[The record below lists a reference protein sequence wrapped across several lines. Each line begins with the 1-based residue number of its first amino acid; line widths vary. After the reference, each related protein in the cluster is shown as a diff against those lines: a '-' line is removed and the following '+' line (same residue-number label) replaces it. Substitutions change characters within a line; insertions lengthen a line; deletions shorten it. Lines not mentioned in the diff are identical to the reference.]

1 MFNFNVCNDLAI
13 GDESIPRWARDGR
26 SCRVLRSHHMEASPR
41 SLNSL
46 CMVVLGFMS
55 ALVIAPAV
63 AEEKQLLEAP
73 MVDWSVARSV
83 FQQAE
88 KWVKD
93 DKVERDVS
101 SRPLLV
107 SGVVA
112 VRVTLRFGG
121 LTLATADALG
131 NADKPNTPADLRE
144 MTARATELALV
155 KYHDARD
162 HAIARP
168 QPGEKSK
175 DNAKENVKDKDRAK
189 APAPGAKPGHI
200 PLEFDLQIAHSP
212 SEILLPA
219 SASAKAVYYQF
230 AAGHHGLRLTS
241 TATPPVAAM
250 VWPGNALASNL
261 LPDSQITQLLA
272 DAGYGPQDTIN
283 LAPKIGRDGGPR
295 LQRLEVIHMVRPF
308 DGQPIMLLTR
318 GNELIPID
326 AVDMGTVD
334 SMSRRLSRHLVSRI
348 IIEGPSPGSLAGTYL
363 PTSDRYDPIEA
374 SIGDTAL
381 TAYVLNR
388 RAAQLGAVDA
398 NGLEYLNLKEKARV
412 VTDHVRKTLVPL
424 KVNEGD
430 SEAKALLM
438 LTIIESPH
446 LAEFKPDRDKLASAL
461 MALPQDKGALVNPN
475 SRGRFSAEGQAILLA
490 ALTAL
495 YEQTRDDKLP
505 IIIEPA
511 LDALWASKLDTIDLV
526 SAMPWM
532 TQATLRLHRINLAEQ
547 TDPTARAYE
556 RQKWA
561 NRVAAMR
568 TLSESLRKKK
578 LVRAKPALGPVDVI
592 GGFDL
597 ISDNTDGA
605 PAPDWR
611 SAQVLAFLSSIAS
624 DPEVMEGQSINQ
636 FKFDVTLSVRYLA
649 QLMVDEP
656 SCFYVRGARR
666 DALDAVRLALWDN
679 RLAVKP
685 SAMTLLAIM
694 ELQDAMNR
702 LDRK

>member
-1 MFNFNVCNDLAI
+1 MRNLNVCNDLAI
-13 GDESIPRWARDGR
+13 GDASIPASSSAGR
-26 SCRVLRSHHMEASPR
+26 SCRMMPQSHIPMSRLLRAG
-41 SLNSL
+41 LVTL
-46 CMVVLGFMS
+46 L
-55 ALVIAPAV
+55 ALAWAVIAVFPVAPTL

-73 MVDWSVARSV
+73 VVDWSVARSV

-93 DKVERDVS
+93 DKVERDAAA
-101 SRPLLV
+101 RPLLV

-121 LTLATADALG
+121 LTLAAADALG
-131 NADKPNTPADLRE
+131 NTDKPNAPVDLRE
-144 MTARATELALV
+144 LTARATELALV

-162 HAIARP
+162 HAISRP
-168 QPGEKSK
+168 QPGEKT
-175 DNAKENVKDKDRAK
+175 KDKAK
-189 APAPGAKPGHI
+189 APVEKPGHI
-200 PLEFDLQIAHSP
+200 PLDLDLQIAHSP

-219 SASAKAVYYQF
+219 AAGPKAVYYQF
-230 AAGHHGLRLTS
+230 AAGYHGLRLIS
-241 TATPPVAAM
+241 TATPPVASM

-283 LAPKIGRDGGPR
+283 LAPKIGREGGPR
-295 LQRLEVIHMVRPF
+295 LQRLDVIHMVRPF
-308 DGQPIMLLTR
+308 DGQPVLHLTR
-318 GNELIPID
+318 GNELIPIE

-334 SMSRRLSRHLVSRI
+334 AMSRRLTRHLVSRI
-348 IIEGPSPGSLAGTYL
+348 ILEGSTPGSLAGTYL

-374 SIGDTAL
+374 SITDTAL

-388 RAAQLGAVDA
+388 RAAQLGAVDP
-398 NGLEYLNLKEKARV
+398 NGLEYLNTKEKARV
-412 VTDHVRKTLVPL
+412 VTDHARKALVGL
-424 KVNEGD
+424 KFNEGD

-446 LAEFKPDRDKLASAL
+446 LAELKSDRDKLAAAL
-461 MALPQDKGALVNPN
+461 MALPQDKGALLNPN
-475 SRGRFSAEGQAILLA
+475 SRARFSAEGQAIILA
-490 ALTAL
+490 SLTAL

-511 LDALWASKLDTIDLV
+511 LDALWASKLDMLDLV

-547 TDPTARAYE
+547 TDPTARALE

-578 LVRAKPALGPVDVI
+578 LIRAKPALGPADVI

-597 ISDNTDGA
+597 ISENTDGA

-611 SAQVLAFLSSIAS
+611 SANVLAFLASIAS
-624 DPEVMEGQSINQ
+624 DPQVMEGQSINQ
-636 FKFDVTLSVRYLA
+636 LKFDVTLSVRYLA

-656 SCFYVRGARR
+656 SCFYVRGERR